1 MKKTILLFV
10 VLAYTSTVM
19 LAGTVDDPGKSSD
32 AAVMISRNGQ
42 VKVFYKGNEVNTV
55 IISIYDENNNLKFT
69 EKIKG
74 RNQFMRPYNLSE
86 LAKGDYRIVVN
97 DKQTTITQHYSNYNK
112 TNLAAHIQKVKQSES
127 SFLLTVSDPAAEE
140 VQVDVV
146 NESGKVL
153 MSHKIN
159 GKGQFAQLYKLNKI
173 EGEVF
178 FRVSSDSGTV
188 MAGK

>member
-19 LAGTVDDPGKSSD
+19 LAGTVDDPEKSSD
-32 AAVMISRNGQ
+32 AAVIIGRNGQ

-55 IISIYDENNNLKFT
+55 TISIYDENNNVMFT

-74 RNQFMRPYNLSE
+74 RNQFIRPYNLSE
-86 LAKGDYRIVVN
+86 LAKGNYRIVVN
-97 DKQTTITQHYSNYNK
+97 DKQTTITQPYSNYSK
-112 TNLAAHIQKVKQSES
+112 KSLTAHIQKIKQSES

-140 VQVDVV
+140 VQIDVV

-153 MSHKIN
+153 MSHKLN

-188 MAGK
+188 MAEK